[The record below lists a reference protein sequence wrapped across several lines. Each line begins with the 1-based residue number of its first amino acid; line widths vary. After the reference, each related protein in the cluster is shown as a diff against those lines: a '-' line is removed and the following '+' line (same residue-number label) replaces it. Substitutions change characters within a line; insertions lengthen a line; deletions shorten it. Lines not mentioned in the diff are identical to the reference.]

1 MSVLKTSSKI
11 GSNLSIIIGIETN
24 VEYRVI
30 EDYILFYE
38 IQALEVY
45 VLRVLPSKSNRM
57 NTILKQF

>member
-1 MSVLKTSSKI
+1 MK
-11 GSNLSIIIGIETN
+11 
-24 VEYRVI
+24 YRVI